1 MSSFTFVS
9 ARARRRATRARTPAS
24 ITAALALV
32 VFVLATCARAME
44 NPFTRWRDG
53 DRGEVKDSEVILEA
67 RNDDHVLKLDAKAFD
82 KAIKRVKYNFVMFY
96 APWDGHSKAFMP
108 RWISYAH
115 QHKIAGTEMTFSLVD
130 ATKER
135 ELDRRFDI
143 EEYPTLIM
151 FRDGVPK
158 TYRGDRSP
166 EHLDKFVK
174 RNVLKP
180 ARWLEG
186 TDDVEVFLIGRA
198 VTVIGFF
205 DNDEDLETFHH
216 AASEFDL
223 DFGET
228 KSKIATEDWKAPF
241 PTIKMWRDWS
251 KEPAVYD
258 GDVRDLDAIKS
269 WIATEMVPPVV
280 KFKEKKQL
288 ERLFMGPI
296 ETNIFVFLP
305 ADANE
310 ANAMSKA
317 LETAAAR
324 LRGKVHIVTVDNHEK
339 VMHDYFSLHEEE
351 GAVIRLLSHELKYA
365 YKGSFDVAKISAD
378 VVTFYDEFKANKLVP
393 MLKSQDPLPKDGDIV
408 QVVGKTFETLLM
420 DNDKHVF
427 AWFYAPWCRTCKAMK
442 PVWDKLATLY
452 KDQGDVIIAK
462 MDATKNEAKNLHVRH
477 YPTVYYYRPGDKP
490 RHEEYDGLMETN
502 AFVDF
507 LTERTGKSPHKARR
521 RTPHIEHTEL

>member
-9 ARARRRATRARTPAS
+9 ARARRATTRARRPAS

-186 TDDVEVFLIGRA
+186 TDDVEA
-198 VTVIGFF
+198 VSYTH
-205 DNDEDLETFHH
+205 LT
-216 AASEFDL
+216 L
-223 DFGET
+223 
-228 KSKIATEDWKAPF
+228 
-241 PTIKMWRDWS
+241 PTICS
-251 KEPAVYD
+251 V
-258 GDVRDLDAIKS
+258 
-269 WIATEMVPPVV
+269 
-280 KFKEKKQL
+280 
-288 ERLFMGPI
+288 
-296 ETNIFVFLP
+296 
-305 ADANE
+305 
-310 ANAMSKA
+310 
-317 LETAAAR
+317 
-324 LRGKVHIVTVDNHEK
+324 
-339 VMHDYFSLHEEE
+339 
-351 GAVIRLLSHELKYA
+351 
-365 YKGSFDVAKISAD
+365 
-378 VVTFYDEFKANKLVP
+378 
-393 MLKSQDPLPKDGDIV
+393 
-408 QVVGKTFETLLM
+408 
-420 DNDKHVF
+420 
-427 AWFYAPWCRTCKAMK
+427 
-442 PVWDKLATLY
+442 
-452 KDQGDVIIAK
+452 
-462 MDATKNEAKNLHVRH
+462 
-477 YPTVYYYRPGDKP
+477 
-490 RHEEYDGLMETN
+490 
-502 AFVDF
+502 
-507 LTERTGKSPHKARR
+507 
-521 RTPHIEHTEL
+521 